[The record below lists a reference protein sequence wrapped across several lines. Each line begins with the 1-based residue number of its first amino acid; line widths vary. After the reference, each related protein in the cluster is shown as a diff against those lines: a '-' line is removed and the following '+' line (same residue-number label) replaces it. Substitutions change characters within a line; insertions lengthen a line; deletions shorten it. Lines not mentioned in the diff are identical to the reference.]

1 MKRILAIAL
10 LVFMA
15 VGLLPV
21 TTAQAATSYNNKDVT
36 WLGNSADYQLT
47 INSIFDHG
55 LRVVSIYYSGN
66 NNRKVGLV
74 DAKGNFVAPPIY
86 DSIHPQYY
94 NHDLFPNDHSSLMP
108 MPAELIF
115 IDGYVQAT
123 RDGKMGLLDTSGKEV
138 IPCKYDAVG
147 LPVEGMCRVILKGKL
162 GYWNLERKKEVVA
175 PKYILEKPDDK
186 TAAGAPRSVIPLT
199 DAQALV
205 DPSTTY
211 SANGKQLRLPAWF
224 DFKDGYALVPMSKK
238 DKNGLVKAQIID
250 KNGKEILSGGPYT
263 YHTYHTY
270 DGLQIDSVSRINPH
284 DMGYYG
290 DYDESSWTPSGENAN
305 GYPQF
310 GQYLDYTTIS
320 KKSMTHKNEYAPITK
335 TKGVKY
341 VSGVIGP
348 KGVIIK
354 AQYHGEVGTEGVEG
368 ANLKIYPD
376 LNIFVTN
383 CSPDACFEVNH
394 QADMLSGTF
403 NLTTGKKIIPDR
415 GHYDPIRHLM
425 WGRHFGYRAG
435 SFIIYADG
443 TLKEYPNAELSYIDI
458 NTGCDKGYLQIIDY
472 SKGMGLINVTTGKQ
486 YRFDNLN
493 GDAYGAISNDGNVL
507 VKKNGKWGVVR
518 IRDGKMIAPFIYDS
532 IRGHYEES
540 IVNTTWGLAKKA
552 YTRVSSKGKWG
563 LINTKGVEI
572 LPCKYAAIRIGYK
585 YVVVTDTAG
594 KVGYFSTATNKFVI
608 PVQEGLPGDD
618 REFVVVGATRVG
630 NGRLLQKDGTMVDA
644 GAVNLGWYY
653 PGLFDTYTE
662 IDSQLKDGYDYACV
676 GPEGKFVLPSPQD
689 WRGMSSYTIVVV
701 DGKIGYINCIF
712 LDWVGKSK
720 SPEIQAQLAD
730 IQAKKDA
737 DKIKASLTY
746 NVVQNPTKL
755 TYKYGEIFQIDG
767 LEVES
772 VDPNGTREKIDNSRI
787 ILRYVNGDSRKNIW
801 SAEWGGTGINYTLQ
815 LKKGTNVLMVMVDG
829 KDSGATIN
837 MELIN

>member
-1 MKRILAIAL
+1 MKRIIAIAL
-10 LVFMA
+10 SVFIA
-15 VGLLPV
+15 VGMIPA
-21 TTAQAATSYNNKDVT
+21 TTAQAATSYNSKDVT
-36 WLGNSADYQLT
+36 WLGNSSDYKQT
-47 INSIFDHG
+47 INAMFDHG
-55 LRVVSIYYSGN
+55 LRLVSIFYSDYN
-66 NNRKVGLV
+66 YKVGLV
-74 DAKGNFVAPPIY
+74 NEKGNFVVPPIY

-94 NHDLFPNDHSSLMP
+94 NHDVLPNDDSSIMP
-108 MPAELIF
+108 MAAELIF

-123 RDGKMGLLDTSGKEV
+123 RDGKMGLLDTSGEEV

-175 PKYILEKPDDK
+175 PKYILEKPSDI
-186 TAAGAPRSVIPLT
+186 TAAGAPRSIIPLT

-205 DPSTTY
+205 NPSTTY

-224 DFKDGYALVPMSKK
+224 DFKDGYALVPMSKE
-238 DKNGLVKAQIID
+238 DRNGLVKAQIID

-263 YHTYHTY
+263 YHTYGM
-270 DGLQIDSVSRINPH
+270 DIDSVNRINPH
-284 DMGYYG
+284 YMGYYG
-290 DYDESSWTPSGENAN
+290 NYDESSWYLSNDSAN

-320 KKSMTHKNEYAPITK
+320 KKSMTHKNEYTPITE
-335 TKGVKY
+335 TTGVKY
-341 VSGVIGP
+341 VSGVVGP

-354 AQYHGEVGTEGVEG
+354 AQYHGEVGFEGVAG

-376 LNIFVTN
+376 LNIFITN
-383 CSPDACFEVNH
+383 CSPDACFEVH
-394 QADMLSGTF
+394 PQADMLSGTF
-403 NLTTGKKIIPDR
+403 NLTTGRKIIPDR
-415 GHYDPIRHLM
+415 GQYDPIHHFM

-435 SFIIYADG
+435 SFIYYADG
-443 TLKEYPNAELSYIDI
+443 TLKEYPNGELGYIDL

-472 SKGMGLINVTTGKQ
+472 SKGRGLINVTTGKQ
-486 YRFDNLN
+486 YYFKNLN

-532 IRGHYEES
+532 IGGHYEES
-540 IVNTTWGLAKKA
+540 IVNTTWGLAKNA

-572 LPCKYAAIRIGYK
+572 LPCKYAEIRIGSK
-585 YVVVTDTAG
+585 YVVVTDAAG
-594 KVGYFSTATNKFVI
+594 KVGYFSTETNKFVV
-608 PVQEGLPGDD
+608 PVQEGVPGDD
-618 REFVVVGATRVG
+618 KEFAVLGAAHAID
-630 NGRLLQKDGTMVDA
+630 GRLIQKDGQMVDSKA
-644 GAVNLGWYY
+644 GNPGWAY
-653 PGLFDTYTE
+653 PGLFETNTE
-662 IDSQLKDGYDYACV
+662 IDSQLKEGYDYACV
-676 GPEGKFVLPSPQD
+676 GPEGKFVLPSPKD
-689 WRGMSSYTIVVV
+689 WSGISSYTIVVG

-730 IQAKKDA
+730 IEAKKDA
-737 DKIKASLTY
+737 EKNKVPITY

-755 TYKYGEIFQIDG
+755 TYKYGDTFQIDG

-772 VDPNGTREKIDNSRI
+772 VDANGTRVKIDNSRI
-787 ILRYVNGDSRKNIW
+787 MIMFVNGDDRTKIW
-801 SAEWGGTGINYTLQ
+801 SAEWGGTGINYTIP
-815 LKKGTNVLMVMVDG
+815 LKKGTNVLKVMVDK

>member
-15 VGLLPV
+15 VGMLPA
-21 TTAQAATSYNNKDVT
+21 TTAQAATSYDNKDVT
-36 WLGNSADYQLT
+36 WLGNSDDYQLT
-47 INSIFDHG
+47 INSMFDHG
-55 LRVVSIYYSGN
+55 LRLVSIFYSDYN
-66 NNRKVGLV
+66 YKVGLV
-74 DAKGNFVAPPIY
+74 DEQGNFVVPPIY
-86 DSIHPQYY
+86 DSIHPQYNLY
-94 NHDLFPNDHSSLMP
+94 DDDDGAVSNDDNRLNP

-175 PKYILEKPDDK
+175 PKYILEKPNDK

-205 DPSTTY
+205 NPSTTY

-224 DFKDGYALVPMSKK
+224 DYKDGYALVPKSKE
-238 DKNGLVKAQIID
+238 DSNGLVQAQIID

-263 YHTYHTY
+263 YHTYES
-270 DGLQIDSVSRINPH
+270 DSVGIIDPH
-284 DMGYYG
+284 DSNYYG
-290 DYDESSWTPSGENAN
+290 NYDENSWAPSTHNAD

-310 GQYLDYTTIS
+310 GQYMDYTTIS
-320 KKSMTHKNEYAPITK
+320 KKTMTHKNEFAPITK
-335 TKGVKY
+335 TTGVKY
-341 VSGVIGP
+341 VSGVVGP
-348 KGVIIK
+348 KGIIIPAK
-354 AQYHGEVGTEGVEG
+354 YHGEVGTDRVTG

-383 CSPDACFEVNH
+383 CAPNECFEVH
-394 QADMLSGTF
+394 KQADMLSGTF

-415 GHYDPIRHLM
+415 GHYDPVHHLM
-425 WGRHFGYRAG
+425 WGTHFGYDAG
-435 SFIIYADG
+435 SFIYYADG
-443 TLKEYPNAELSYIDI
+443 KLKEYPKAELNKIDE
-458 NTGCDKGYLQIIDY
+458 NTGCDKGYLQIID
-472 SKGMGLINVTTGKQ
+472 SKGRGLIQVTTGKQ

-507 VKKNGKWGVVR
+507 VEKNGKWGVVR
-518 IRDGKMIAPFIYDS
+518 ISDGKMIAPFIYDS

-540 IVNTTWGLAKKA
+540 IVNTTWGLAKNA

-572 LPCKYAAIRIGYK
+572 LPCKYAEIRIGYK
-585 YVVVTDTAG
+585 YVVVTDAAG
-594 KVGYFSTATNKFVI
+594 KVGYFSTETNQFVM

-618 REFVVVGATRVG
+618 TEFVVLGATRVG

-644 GAVNLGWYY
+644 QLVTTTILTSY
-653 PGLFDTYTE
+653 PGLFDSNAE
-662 IDSQLKDGYDYACV
+662 IDSQLKEGYDATAV
-676 GPEGKFVLPSPQD
+676 GPEGKFVLPIPEDFS
-689 WRGMSSYTIVVV
+689 GISSYTIVVG

-712 LDWVGKSK
+712 LDWVGKSQ
-720 SPEIQAQLAD
+720 SSDIQAQLAN
-730 IQAKKDA
+730 IQTEKDA
-737 DKIKASLTY
+737 EKNKVPITSY
-746 NVVQNPTKL
+746 NVVQKPTKL
-755 TYKYGEIFQIDG
+755 TYKNGDTFQIDG

-772 VDPNGTREKIDNSRI
+772 VDANGTRVKIDNSRI
-787 ILRYVNGDSRKNIW
+787 MIMFVNGDGRTKMW
-801 SAEWGGTGINYTLQ
+801 SAQWGGTGLNPTIP
-815 LKKGTNVLMVMVDG
+815 LKKGTNVLKVFVDE
-829 KDSGATIN
+829 KDTGATID